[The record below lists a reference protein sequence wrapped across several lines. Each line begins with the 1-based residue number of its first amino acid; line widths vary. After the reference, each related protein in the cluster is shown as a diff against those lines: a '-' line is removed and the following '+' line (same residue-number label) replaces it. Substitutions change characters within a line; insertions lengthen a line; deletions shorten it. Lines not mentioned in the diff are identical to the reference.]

1 MLKVLST
8 AVPVLNTTPISNA
21 QLALDV
27 VEILDAAEVKLGENY
42 PEPIVDL
49 KISRERALNAFKSL
63 S

>member
-1 MLKVLST
+1 MPNKYLFCPWEAPK
-8 AVPVLNTTPISNA
+8 
-21 QLALDV
+21 
-27 VEILDAAEVKLGENY
+27 EILDAAEVKLGENY